1 MDAAGFDKLSNV
13 VPFNGLVGTAGLG
26 NCIAVAG
33 FNSNTERM
41 AMAHYNT
48 LFCANSEGDPWSE
61 LLLRRFHQWFVNETQ
76 ATQFMIGLG
85 AVWFNTAASTGR
97 KNSQGYPIIDDKRFQ
112 LIRLIA
118 QVFNYEPIHAGL
130 CFTFTM
136 SSGLPILT
144 PYSDETVMPSGW
156 GNTGKDIPY
165 SSFNV

>member
-33 FNSNTERM
+33 FNTDNGRM

-48 LFCANSEGDPWSE
+48 LFCANGEGDPWNEVS
-61 LLLRRFHQWFVNETQ
+61 LRNFHKWFVGETK
-76 ATQFMIGLG
+76 ANQFMIGLG

-97 KNSQGYPIIDDKRFQ
+97 KNRQGYPLMDDRRFQ
-112 LIRLIA
+112 LIRLVA
-118 QVFNYEPIHAGL
+118 QVFDYEPIHASL
-130 CFTFTM
+130 CFTFTV

-144 PYSDETVMPSGW
+144 PYPDETIMPSGW
-156 GNTGKDIPY
+156 AQVGKDIPY
-165 SSFNV
+165 RSF